1 MPLGEIVIHDSYFYA
16 SEGGRWF
23 VVGWLFV
30 LGAALGS
37 FLNVVVYRLPRGMS
51 LVRPGSR
58 CPACQRP
65 IRWHDNVPIVGWL
78 VLGGRCRDCRAP
90 ISVRYP
96 VVEGLIACISALL
109 GWSEAVVEIP
119 PPIAEMTRAFGFDF
133 GPYAFHLLLIYTLV
147 AAALMYF
154 DSHLPPAR
162 WLMAV
167 LVAMR

>member
-1 MPLGEIVIHDSYFYA
+1 MRSAISRFTTHTSTPRR
-16 SEGGRWF
+16 RWF

-51 LVRPGSR
+51 LIRPGSR
-58 CPACQRP
+58 CPACQQA
-65 IRWHDNVPIVGWL
+65 IRWHDNVPIVGWI

-96 VVEGLIACISALL
+96 VVEALIACISAVL

-119 PPIAEMTRAFGFDF
+119 PPIAGMARAFAFDF
-133 GPYAFHLLLIYTLV
+133 GPYAFHLLLIY
-147 AAALMYF
+147 ACRRGIDAL
-154 DSHLPPAR
+154 
-162 WLMAV
+162 
-167 LVAMR
+167 